1 MGSGPSALSKTST
14 VEDVANSLGSLG
26 PAYEIYRRVVTD
38 NGINGI
44 AIMSLRTKEEI
55 EVMFSEFVPK
65 LHMLVISSNIL
76 ELTNSNRKVKQK
88 KTAVSCEND
97 IGNMIFRFCLIDLIN
112 YYYCGRHEAV
122 DTKAIIRMSQV
133 EEV

>member
-38 NGINGI
+38 NGINYI

-55 EVMFSEFVPK
+55 EVMYT
-65 LHMLVISSNIL
+65 ISLLCYDITASFIYTLCIKHLDAASFL
-76 ELTNSNRKVKQK
+76 ENGL
-88 KTAVSCEND
+88 
-97 IGNMIFRFCLIDLIN
+97 MIF
-112 YYYCGRHEAV
+112 YA
-122 DTKAIIRMSQV
+122 
-133 EEV
+133 